1 MGNENT
7 KKLSNIVILQRL
19 SIFHMIN
26 LFFPIS
32 IHMFQY
38 DLNAEIQQKHK
49 FRKHCRRII
58 QCDERKKTIDD
69 KANHDKENDDNLY
82 SLIKEQ
88 KQ

>member
-7 KKLSNIVILQRL
+7 KKLSNIVIIQRL

-58 QCDERKKTIDD
+58 QCMKEKKQSMTN
-69 KANHDKENDDNLY
+69 ANHDKEDDDNLY
-82 SLIKEQ
+82 
-88 KQ
+88 